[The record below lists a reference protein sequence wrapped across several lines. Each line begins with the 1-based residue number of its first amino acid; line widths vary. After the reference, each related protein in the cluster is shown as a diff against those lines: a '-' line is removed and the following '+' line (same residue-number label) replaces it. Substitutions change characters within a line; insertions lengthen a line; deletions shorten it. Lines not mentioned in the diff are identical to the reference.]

1 MEDSRV
7 TLERAKILVTGATGK
22 TGRRL
27 VAHLRQA
34 DVDYVAASRLP
45 DDPKG
50 LPFDWMDPDGH
61 DRALEGVTGV
71 YVIFPSAGRDPAP
84 LVIDFCRK
92 ALGRDVRRIV
102 LLSGSL
108 LPEGGP
114 YMGQLHT
121 WLRANAPEWAVLR
134 PSWFMQ
140 NFTEDFYLATI
151 RAEGV
156 IYSGAGHGRVAFIDA
171 EDIAKSA
178 LGVLTATLPP
188 NREFIL
194 TGPEAL
200 NYDTAAAVISEVSG
214 RQVHHIPLDTD
225 AFIAHLIA
233 NGFNEGAAQTLG
245 RMDALIAQG
254 AEDRITDD
262 VLAASGAAPS
272 SFDAFA
278 RAARQVWA

>member
-1 MEDSRV
+1 M
-7 TLERAKILVTGATGK
+7 TLDRSKILVTGATGK

-27 VAHLRQA
+27 VALLRQA
-34 DVDYVAASRLP
+34 NTDYVAASRQP

-50 LPFDWMDPDGH
+50 LPFDWTHPDAH
-61 DRALEGVTGV
+61 DHALEGVTGV
-71 YVIFPSAGRDPAP
+71 YVIFPSTDRDPAP

-92 ALGRDVRRIV
+92 ALGRGVRRIV

-114 YMGQLHT
+114 YMGQLHA

-140 NFTEDFYLATI
+140 NFTEDFYLTTI
-151 RAEGV
+151 LAEGV
-156 IYSGAGHGRVAFIDA
+156 IYSGAGHGRVGFIDA
-171 EDIAKSA
+171 DDIARSA
-178 LGVLTATLPP
+178 LGALTAPLPP

-200 NYDTAAAVISEVSG
+200 SYDAAAAVISEVSG
-214 RQVHHIPLDTD
+214 RRVRHVPLDAD
-225 AFIAHLIA
+225 ALIARLIA
-233 NGFNEGAAQTLG
+233 NGFNKGAAQTLG

-254 AEDRITDD
+254 AEDRTTDD
-262 VLAASGAAPS
+262 VLALSGMAPS

-278 RAARQVWA
+278 RAARQVWV